1 MHFYGLSSYHDKRQ
15 NVEFW
20 KNESHIMPLAMY
32 LTLIAIVLKGVII
45 YLISMIDWYLMI
57 SSAIVELYLFSDGP
71 VDIQIGALLT
81 RHCGVSDIQVT
92 IKAHGPLVYYHC
104 CICFFY

>member
-1 MHFYGLSSYHDKRQ
+1 
-15 NVEFW
+15 
-20 KNESHIMPLAMY
+20 
-32 LTLIAIVLKGVII
+32 
-45 YLISMIDWYLMI
+45 MI

-81 RHCGVSDIQVT
+81 SHCGVSDIQVT

-104 CICFFY
+104 CICFFIRFVHCRKSGFWN